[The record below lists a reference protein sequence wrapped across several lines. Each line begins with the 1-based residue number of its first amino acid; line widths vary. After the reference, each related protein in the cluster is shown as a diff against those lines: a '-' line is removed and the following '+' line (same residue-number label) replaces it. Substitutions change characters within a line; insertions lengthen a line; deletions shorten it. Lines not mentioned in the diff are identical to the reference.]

1 MRVFYPFVTGS
12 INYAIEVVQSDDG
25 QSESQVWRSL
35 SEAQD
40 LVASG
45 TAIIYDDH
53 QALGDALQYA
63 SNRRN
68 DYPIMQEQFDL
79 LYHELET
86 SGSLTTSGSWFK
98 VITSVKDANPK
109 PTGSA

>member
-12 INYAIEVVQSDDG
+12 INYAIEVVQLDDG

-68 DYPIMQEQFDL
+68 DYPTMQEQFDL
-79 LYHELET
+79 LYHEIIV
-86 SGSLTTSGSWFK
+86 SGSLTSSGSWAQS
-98 VITSVKDANPK
+98 IRAVKDAHPK
-109 PTGSA
+109 PE